1 MTQAALNPRAAAVYL
16 LNNGATPEQ
25 AQRTLERA
33 TPATTWDGV
42 PYYTLRGL
50 DDASAAPATETE

>member
-1 MTQAALNPRAAAVYL
+1 MSQAALNPRAAAAYL

-33 TPATTWDGV
+33 TPATTWGGV
-42 PYYTLRGL
+42 PYYTLRAL
-50 DDASAAPATETE
+50 DKAARECAA

>member
-1 MTQAALNPRAAAVYL
+1 MTSAALNPRAAAAYL

-33 TPATTWDGV
+33 APVTTWGGV
-42 PYYTLRGL
+42 TYYTLRGL
-50 DDASAAPATETE
+50 DKAARECAA

>member
-1 MTQAALNPRAAAVYL
+1 MTSAALNPRAAAAYL

-33 TPATTWDGV
+33 KPATQWDGV
-42 PYYTLRGL
+42 PYYTLRAL
-50 DDASAAPATETE
+50 DKASAAATETE